1 MLGEL
6 VSSGAIGLVAGQIQN
21 VVTSVFKLWGENQ
34 RLLAGIKNE
43 ARIVKESAKFDTN
56 TDNQFVRRFITFSI
70 IGTICFVITFVI
82 AFKPELMT
90 SELVKRS
97 SGILGWITGSTGLKV
112 VQKAFIEHFNQF
124 MNFGGLII
132 GYYMSRIRN
141 VK

>member
-56 TDNQFVRRFITFSI
+56 KDNQLVRRFITFSI
-70 IGTICFVITFVI
+70 IGTICYVMVYVITYN
-82 AFKPELMT
+82 PELVT
-90 SELVKRS
+90 NELVKRS
-97 SGILGWITGSTGLKV
+97 PGILGWITGSTGIKV
-112 VQKAFIEHFNQF
+112 IQKAFVENFNQF
-124 MNFGGLII
+124 MNYGGLII